1 MKKTYTCL
9 LLLFIICY
17 THHTYAQNKISG
29 LQGKIINENYAA
41 AEAATIALIRFR
53 DSSNISSTVSGKNG
67 VFEFNGIKPDKYLLQ
82 ITKVGYHKMISGPY
96 LVSTGRTIVIDSI
109 RLQLAEVNLKE
120 VVITDKRKYYDVR
133 PDKTVLNLDRSI
145 LATGTSVLNILNTAP
160 GVKVNSAG
168 DIFLRAGQRAAIFVN
183 GKQVR
188 LEGDDLSSYLQTLPT
203 ADVEQI
209 ELIQN
214 PSAKYDASGSGG
226 IINVILK
233 KGKNVGFNGSIITNA
248 EYGTFGKGG
257 ASFNGNYRTQKLNIF
272 GGLGYRYAKTDH
284 TIDNLRN
291 VDEADITTFNTHYY
305 NTQRTPSYDYRLGTD
320 YFIDATHTIGFL
332 IKGSHETSRFDKQ
345 TNTYMSVNGVSDST
359 ITTLSNL
366 KRTRENIN
374 YNLNYA
380 GALGH
385 TKQTLSADADLSIL
399 NRNANENIVST
410 SYPAIN
416 AGAMTIPAFSN
427 DTLRNIAPTRIVNE
441 SIKVDYSNPI
451 TKNSRL
457 DAGIKASYLKS
468 DNTQTFDALT
478 NNQYVPVP
486 LLTSRFYYTEKKG
499 AVYANYSGTLN
510 KFNYNVGLR
519 AERTISD
526 ANTPTATTVALTEV
540 KRDFTNLFPSVR
552 LTYNMAN
559 SQQLTFN
566 YNRRIDPPAYESLNP
581 TISYQDN
588 YNFRV
593 GNAYLRPEYTN
604 YFELAYTGTSRYKV
618 SMYASTTS
626 DFFDYSYFYQNDASK
641 ILVTT
646 KLNLKRESNYGV
658 KLDLPLQIT
667 KCWNINFNPDF
678 SYFHFKDYAG
688 ALDKWTKD
696 LVLDLNQDFA
706 ISKTISAT
714 LYSHYESST
723 FYGLYSNRPVFY
735 ATPGVSMQVLHKAGT
750 LSFTYNDIF
759 NTLRDKS
766 NTMYQNLD
774 ISTYDKRETRIA
786 RLSFV
791 YNFGKRTVKGARK
804 HTVGNSDEVKRMSGG
819 GGN

>member
-1 MKKTYTCL
+1 MKKKYTCL
-9 LLLFIICY
+9 LLLVLICY
-17 THHTYAQNKISG
+17 THYTYAQNKISG
-29 LQGKIINENYAA
+29 LQGKIINENYVA
-41 AEAATIALIRFR
+41 AEAATITLIHFR
-53 DSSNISSTVSGKNG
+53 DSSNVSSTLSSKNG

-82 ITKVGYHKMISGPY
+82 ITKVGYHKIISGPY
-96 LVSTGRTIVIDSI
+96 QVSTGRIIVIDSI
-109 RLQLAEVNLKE
+109 RLQIAEVNLKE

-145 LATGTSVLNILNTAP
+145 LATGSSVLNILNTAP
-160 GVKVNSAG
+160 GVKVNSNG

-188 LEGDDLSSYLQTLPT
+188 LEGDDLVSYLQTLPT
-203 ADVEQI
+203 ADVDQI

-257 ASFNGNYRTQKLNIF
+257 ASFNGNYRTQKLNVF
-272 GGLGYRYAKTDH
+272 GGFGYKYVKTDH
-284 TIDNLRN
+284 TIDNQRN
-291 VDEADITTFNTHYY
+291 VDATDITTFNTHYY
-305 NTQRTPSYDYRLGTD
+305 NTQRTPSFDYRLGAD
-320 YFIDATHTIGFL
+320 YAIDPMHTIGFL
-332 IKGSHETSRFDKQ
+332 IKGNHETSRFDKQ

-359 ITTLSNL
+359 ITTQSNL

-374 YNLNYA
+374 YNINYS

-399 NRNANENIVST
+399 NRNSSENIIST
-410 SYPAIN
+410 AYPTTTDEK
-416 AGAMTIPAFSN
+416 MSIPVFNN
-427 DTLRNIAPTRIVNE
+427 DTLRNTAPTRIVNE
-441 SIKVDYSNPI
+441 SVKVDYSNPI

-468 DNTQTFDALT
+468 DNTQTFDALA
-478 NNQYVPVP
+478 NNQYIPVSS
-486 LLTSRFYYTEKKG
+486 LTSQFYYTEKKG
-499 AVYANYSGTLN
+499 AAYANYSGTSN
-510 KFNYNVGLR
+510 KFNYNLGLR
-519 AERTISD
+519 VERTISD
-526 ANTPTATTVALTEV
+526 ANTPMATTVALREV
-540 KRDFTNLFPSVR
+540 KRDFTNLFPSLR

-588 YNFRV
+588 YNYRA
-593 GNAYLRPEYTN
+593 GNAYLKPEYTD

-626 DFFDYSYFYQNDASK
+626 DFFDYSYFYQNDVSK
-641 ILVTT
+641 ILITT

-658 KLDLPLQIT
+658 KLDLPLRIA
-667 KCWNINFNPDF
+667 KWWDINFNPEF
-678 SYFHFKDYAG
+678 SYYHFEDYAG
-688 ALDKWTKD
+688 ALDKWSKD
-696 LVLDLNQDFA
+696 LVLDLNQNFA

-714 LYSHYESST
+714 LYTHYESSV
-723 FYGLYSNRPVFY
+723 FYGLYNNRPVFY
-735 ATPGVSMQVLHKAGT
+735 ATPGVSMQVLHKAGNI
-750 LSFTYNDIF
+750 SFTYNDIF

-766 NTMYQNLD
+766 TTMYQNLD

-786 RLSFV
+786 RLSFT

-804 HTVGNSDEVKRMSGG
+804 HTVGNGEELKRMSGG
-819 GGN
+819 GN